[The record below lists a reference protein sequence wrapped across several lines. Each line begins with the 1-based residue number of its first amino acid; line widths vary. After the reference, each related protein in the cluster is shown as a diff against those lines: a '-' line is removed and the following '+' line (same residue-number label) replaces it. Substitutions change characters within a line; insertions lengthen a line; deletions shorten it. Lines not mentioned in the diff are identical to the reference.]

1 MTHEEYGE
9 DKEIMSTVVT
19 AINPQK
25 YGKLLAKVRPTV
37 IRSEEENDRMLALV
51 GQLMAKGNELTPEEG
66 ELLRLLGKLIA
77 DFEEEFYHLDDAEP
91 HEVLQE
97 LIAARGLKQGD
108 LLQIFGSKGRASEV
122 INGKRAISKAQAK
135 ALADFFHVSAELFV

>member
-1 MTHEEYGE
+1 
-9 DKEIMSTVVT
+9 MSTVVS

-37 IRSEEENDRMLALV
+37 IRTEAENDRMLALV
-51 GQLMAKGNELTPEEG
+51 EQLMAKGDGLTPEEG
-66 ELLRLLGKLIA
+66 ELLSLLGKLIV
-77 DFEEEFYHLDDAEP
+77 DFEEEFYHLDDAKP

-97 LIAARGLKQGD
+97 LMAARGLKQGD

-135 ALADFFHVSAELFV
+135 ALADFFHVSAELFI

>member
-1 MTHEEYGE
+1 
-9 DKEIMSTVVT
+9 MSAVIS

-25 YGKLLAKVRPTV
+25 YGKLLARVRPTV
-37 IRSEEENDRMLALV
+37 IRTEEENNRMLTLV
-51 GQLMAKGNELTPEEG
+51 EQLMAKGDKLTPEEG
-66 ELLRLLGKLIA
+66 ELLRLVGKLVA

-97 LIAARGLKQGD
+97 LMDARGLKRSD
-108 LLQIFGSKGRASEV
+108 LSDLFGSKGRASEV

-135 ALADFFHVSAELFV
+135 ALADFFHVSAELFI

>member
-1 MTHEEYGE
+1 
-9 DKEIMSTVVT
+9 MSTVVT

-37 IRSEEENDRMLALV
+37 IRSEKENERMLALV
-51 GQLMAKGNELTPEEG
+51 EQLMAKGNSLTPEEG

-97 LIAARGLKQGD
+97 LIAAR
-108 LLQIFGSKGRASEV
+108 
-122 INGKRAISKAQAK
+122 
-135 ALADFFHVSAELFV
+135 

>member
-1 MTHEEYGE
+1 V
-9 DKEIMSTVVT
+9 EIMNAVVT

-37 IRSEEENDRMLALV
+37 IRTEAENNRMLGLV
-51 GQLMAKGNELTPEEG
+51 EQLMAKGESLTPEEG

-77 DFEEEFYHLDDAEP
+77 DFEEEFYHLEDAEP
-91 HEVLQE
+91 HEVLKE
-97 LIAARGLKQGD
+97 LMDARGLKQADVGQ
-108 LLQIFGSKGRASEV
+108 LLGSKGRVSEV

-135 ALADFFHVSAELFV
+135 ALADFFHVSAELFI